1 MNYKLKAVRV
11 PNFDMVGDEHYGDKP
26 YGVVL
31 DVYDTDDNFIENGTE
46 WSYFANETE
55 AEDYCRVF
63 NSMNGDII
71 KNNELIA
78 DFMGFKKD
86 SDQLYLIDDYD
97 IRGEEEYQA
106 TYVSEMKFHFSWD
119 WLIKVIEKIYN
130 DFSIDDERVLLIRDA
145 LAEADF
151 DNAYKNVVEFIKSKL

>member
-1 MNYKLKAVRV
+1 MVI
-11 PNFDMVGDEHYGDKP
+11 NFMTNKI
-26 YGVVL
+26 
-31 DVYDTDDNFIENGTE
+31 NN
-46 WSYFANETE
+46 
-55 AEDYCRVF
+55 
-63 NSMNGDII
+63 MDIM

-78 DFMGFKKD
+78 DFME
-86 SDQLYLIDDYD
+86 Q
-97 IRGEEEYQA
+97 R
-106 TYVSEMKFHFSWD
+106 YVSEMKFHTSWD